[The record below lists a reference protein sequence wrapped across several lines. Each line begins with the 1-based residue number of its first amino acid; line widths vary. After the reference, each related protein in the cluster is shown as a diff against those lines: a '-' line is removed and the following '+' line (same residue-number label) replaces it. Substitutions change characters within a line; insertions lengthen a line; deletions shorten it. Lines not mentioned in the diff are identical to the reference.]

1 MIIKERANMSKMN
14 DDFRESSDITDKDFY
29 AAIEEGLKD
38 FEEGRIHTSQ
48 EVLQAMHDE
57 IDRVFDMK
65 KR

>member
-1 MIIKERANMSKMN
+1 MDALDRIVIAPDEIAEKE
-14 DDFRESSDITDKDFY
+14 FY

-38 FEEGRIHTSQ
+38 IEEGRTYTSQ
-48 EVLQAMHDE
+48 EVRQAMHDE